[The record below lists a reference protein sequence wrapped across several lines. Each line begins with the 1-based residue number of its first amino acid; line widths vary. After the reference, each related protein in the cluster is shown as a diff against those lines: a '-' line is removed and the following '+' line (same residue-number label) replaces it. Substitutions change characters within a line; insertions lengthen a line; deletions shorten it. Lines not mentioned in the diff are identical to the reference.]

1 VLCGFY
7 PRGSGARQTYAEVAS
22 LRSES
27 GFQFYGT
34 TIIGG
39 TAGHGAVFKVIDKV
53 TN

>member
-1 VLCGFY
+1 MRILSAWQRRT
-7 PRGSGARQTYAEVAS
+7 PDLRGSRKSEIGA
-22 LRSES
+22 